1 MARVSQE
8 HLDARRRQI
17 LDGAAR
23 CFARSGF
30 HATSMQDVLDEV
42 GLSNGAFYRYF
53 RSKDELIAAI
63 ATDVF
68 TFTRLTFENAAQA
81 DPLPPDVLLGRIL
94 HGVYDSRLSAAH
106 PDRQGLPRLVVQVW
120 AETLRNPKL
129 LALLGD
135 GDDGMRAAWA
145 RLIQAYQEQGRIH
158 TDVSADQIARTLIV
172 VGRGFALEN
181 AMFGD
186 FEVDDLITG
195 LRGLMAMVAV
205 EDGQVARRA

>member
-30 HATSMQDVLDEV
+30 HATSLQDVLDEV

-53 RSKDELIAAI
+53 RSKEELIAAI

-68 TFTRLTFENAAQA
+68 TLMRDTFENAAQA
-81 DPLPPDVLLGRIL
+81 DPLPPDVLLGRVL
-94 HGVYDSRLSAAH
+94 NGVYDSRLSAAH
-106 PDRQGLPRLVVQVW
+106 PDLLGLPRLVVQVW
-120 AETLRNPKL
+120 AETLRNPELSAL
-129 LALLGD
+129 LAEGD
-135 GDDGMRAAWA
+135 AGVRAALA
-145 RLIQAYQEQGRIH
+145 KLIRAYQEQGRIH
-158 TDVSADQIARTLIV
+158 SGVSADQMARTLIV
-172 VGRGFALEN
+172 VARGFAMQN
-181 AMFGD
+181 ALFGD

-195 LRGLMAMVAV
+195 LRGLLAMIAV
-205 EDGQVARRA
+205 EDGHVARRA